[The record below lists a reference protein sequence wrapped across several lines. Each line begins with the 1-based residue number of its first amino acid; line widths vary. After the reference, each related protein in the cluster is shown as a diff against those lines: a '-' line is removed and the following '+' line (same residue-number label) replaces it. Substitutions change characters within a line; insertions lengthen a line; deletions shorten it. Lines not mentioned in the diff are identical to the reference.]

1 MTQLTRVLV
10 VAIALGVGVPELKP
24 QNRPDLH
31 PGWDPE
37 KAAQYLDDRMDMWF
51 DKARKVT
58 TGEGKT
64 SCISC
69 HTVVPYLLA
78 RPVLRK
84 AMRVTSPT
92 PQEVKL
98 LGEIAQRVDDYAGQE
113 PLYGSQPGPGR
124 GTEAVLNALILAL
137 EDARQK
143 RELMSELTRKAF
155 GQLWESQ
162 RPDGAWDWLNT
173 AAEPDESADAQYY
186 GAALA
191 AIAVGAAP
199 GLAKSKD
206 ADTASHI
213 DKLRAYLNGNYA
225 GQNLYNRVWALL
237 ASTRLPGLLSP
248 QQRQS
253 LTAELQA
260 NQNDDGGWS
269 LYKLGPW
276 RWSKT
281 TPPFAPPGKPDVAL
295 LAKSDGYATGLMAF
309 VLRQAGSPPD
319 ALALKKAT
327 DWLKA
332 NQKEFQV
339 NSHHWKLWRA
349 HSLNHDHENGGPRGE
364 LWNRMVMS
372 DMATAFAVLALSPSD
387 WKPSKGERE

>member
-1 MTQLTRVLV
+1 MKLSTRVLV
-10 VAIALGVGVPELKP
+10 VAIALGATALNLNP
-24 QNRPDLH
+24 QDRPDVNAA
-31 PGWDPE
+31 WDPE
-37 KAAQYLDDRMDMWF
+37 KAAQYLDDRMDMWL
-51 DKARKVT
+51 DRATKLK

-69 HTVVPYLLA
+69 HAVVPYLLA
-78 RPVLRK
+78 RPALRK
-84 AMRVTSPT
+84 AMRVTNPT

-98 LGEIAQRVDDYAGQE
+98 LAAIAQRVDKNASQE
-113 PLYGSQPGPGR
+113 SLYGSQPGQAR

-137 EDARQK
+137 EDARQN
-143 RELMSELTRKAF
+143 RQQVSELTRKAF

-162 RPDGAWDWLNT
+162 RPDGAWDWMNT
-173 AAEPDESADAQYY
+173 GAEPDESADAQYY

-199 GLAKSKD
+199 GLIKSNEG
-206 ADTASHI
+206 DTASHI

-225 GQNLYNRVWALL
+225 AQNLYNRVWALL
-237 ASTRLPGLLSP
+237 ASTRLAGLLSP
-248 QQRQS
+248 EQRQS
-253 LTAELQA
+253 LRAELQA

-281 TPPFAPPGKPDVAL
+281 APPFAPPGKPDLSL
-295 LAKSDGYATGLMAF
+295 LAKSDGYATGLIAF
-309 VLRQAGSPPD
+309 VLRQAGSPSGDPT
-319 ALALKKAT
+319 LKKAT

-339 NSHHWKLWRA
+339 DSHHWKLWRA

-372 DMATAFAVLALSPSD
+372 DMATAFAVLALLPAD
-387 WKPSKGERE
+387 